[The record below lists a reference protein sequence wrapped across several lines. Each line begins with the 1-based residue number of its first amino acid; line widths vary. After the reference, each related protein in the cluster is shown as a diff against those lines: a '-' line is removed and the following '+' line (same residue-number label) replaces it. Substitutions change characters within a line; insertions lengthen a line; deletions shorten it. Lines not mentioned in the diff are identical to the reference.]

1 MIKGLYL
8 SGHSPFDSPIH
19 ISRPL
24 CAKAA
29 DKAMRLSTS
38 FTHKIM
44 IKERLISALIASLFM
59 VIFRPFGLDHFGWMR
74 WPLLTGAC
82 VIITIACVGGEYIVR
97 YVLGMPHAPERG
109 MKYLIRRNV
118 CFQLGNMAL
127 FVSLMMLYLDRFVC
141 NAQVDNHLSWAL
153 FAKLLLVFLGV
164 SLIISMYWKNVYW
177 KRHYAKELEAAWHI
191 NGMLA
196 ERQRAASTA
205 GPEKKTETETPITLC
220 GTTKEHVTVLPSAF
234 LYAASE
240 GNYVHVYHLVD
251 GKVVSTMIRTTL
263 KEVETAFTDT
273 GIIRCHRAYIVN
285 PRHVARVVSRSSGF
299 MVELQPSGALIP
311 VSKTY
316 TAAIRQRLAN
326 P

>member
-1 MIKGLYL
+1 MAQ
-8 SGHSPFDSPIH
+8 PFCAPFPIV
-19 ISRPL
+19 RPL
-24 CAKAA
+24 CAIVA
-29 DKAMRLSTS
+29 DTAMTRSASL
-38 FTHKIM
+38 THKIM

-59 VIFRPFGLDHFGWMR
+59 VIFRPFGLDHFGWMS
-74 WPLLTGAC
+74 WPLLTGTC
-82 VIITIACVGGEYIVR
+82 IIITIACVGGEYFVR
-97 YVLGMPHAPERG
+97 YVLGMPHTQARG

-118 CFQLGNMAL
+118 CFQLCNMVL

-205 GPEKKTETETPITLC
+205 VSEKKAETENPITLC
-220 GTTKEHVTVLPSAF
+220 GTTKEQVTFMPSAF

-240 GNYVHVYHLVD
+240 GNYVHVYHLTD
-251 GKVVSTMIRTTL
+251 GNVASNLIRTTI
-263 KEVETAFTDT
+263 KEMEAAFADT

-285 PRHVARVVSRSSGF
+285 PIHVVRVVSRSSGF
-299 MVELQPSGALIP
+299 MVELQPSGTLIP

>member
-1 MIKGLYL
+1 ML
-8 SGHSPFDSPIH
+8 
-19 ISRPL
+19 
-24 CAKAA
+24 
-29 DKAMRLSTS
+29 LSTS

-82 VIITIACVGGEYIVR
+82 IIITIACVGGEYIVR

-118 CFQLGNMAL
+118 CFQLCNMAL
-127 FVSLMMLYLDRFVC
+127 FVLPMMLYLDRFVN
-141 NAQVDNHLSWAL
+141 NAQVDNHLSWTL

-196 ERQRAASTA
+196 ERQRSASA
-205 GPEKKTETETPITLC
+205 NIPEQKPKAEIPITIS
-220 GTTKEHVTVLPSAF
+220 GTTKEHVTFLPSAF

-240 GNYVHVYHLVD
+240 GNYVQIYHLVD
-251 GKVVSTMIRTTL
+251 GKMVSTMIRTTI
-263 KEVETAFTDT
+263 KDVETAFADT
-273 GIIRCHRAYIVN
+273 GIIRCHRAYIIN
-285 PRHVARVVSRSSGF
+285 PKHVTKVVSRSSGF
-299 MVELQPSGALIP
+299 MVELQPSGTLIP

-316 TAAIRQRLAN
+316 TAAIRQRLTN